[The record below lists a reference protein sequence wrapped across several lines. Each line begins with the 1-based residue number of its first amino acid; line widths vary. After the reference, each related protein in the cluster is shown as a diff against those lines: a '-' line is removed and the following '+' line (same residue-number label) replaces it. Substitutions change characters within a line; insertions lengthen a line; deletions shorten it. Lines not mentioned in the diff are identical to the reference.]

1 MNPLDWRPEHQVAL
15 LLGVVIGI
23 VIGLAGG
30 FMYDGIHGALAPT
43 VGDASFHDKTAAGIM
58 LWLGTGS
65 ALRWGVFGAFVGG
78 AIIYTRQLLH
88 V

>member
-1 MNPLDWRPEHQVAL
+1 
-15 LLGVVIGI
+15 
-23 VIGLAGG
+23 
-30 FMYDGIHGALAPT
+30 MYDGIIHGASAPT
-43 VGDASFHDKTAAGIM
+43 GGNASFHNKTASGIM

-88 V
+88 A